1 MKTNISNND
10 SKSVANLKKF
20 TLEPDNAEKVFTLM
34 ATPEPGPSKN
44 HSTFRDITQTIPTK
58 SQKNFRKSN

>member
-20 TLEPDNAEKVFTLM
+20 TLEADNAEKIFTLM

-44 HSTFRDITQTIPTK
+44 NSTTFRDISQSFPTK
-58 SQKNFRKSN
+58 S